1 MAVTEEAIA
10 NILDNSIELSAQ
22 YNIDARGAFVK
33 EVSTEEIEEPL
44 TLDHL
49 PVRPTLGIRKL
60 YVAFDIQRGVDK
72 TFTPL
77 DVAEEFKNAGV
88 VALAE
93 GFKPPCCVS
102 DSCI

>member
-49 PVRPTLGIRKL
+49 PSMVYFSITP
-60 YVAFDIQRGVDK
+60 YDIVYYRLTQYDTV
-72 TFTPL
+72 
-77 DVAEEFKNAGV
+77 
-88 VALAE
+88 
-93 GFKPPCCVS
+93 
-102 DSCI
+102 